1 MKQEEAEVKFYI
13 KDLQSLEAR
22 LRSLGAQLTQ
32 PRTFEQNLRFDTPDK
47 ELAKGFKVLRLRR
60 DLQARLTFKG
70 PSEDVDG
77 VRVRKEIEFVLADFQ
92 AAQQLLLELGY
103 LVSMQY
109 DKYRAVYDLLGVQIS
124 LDELPYGNFLE
135 VEGPDPATIHTI
147 STMLGLNWEARVP
160 ESYTVLF
167 EQIQVR
173 LQLNFNDLIFDNFAN
188 LDLKPSDLNVIPAD
202 E

>member
-13 KDLQSLEAR
+13 KDLKSLEAR

-47 ELAKGFKVLRLRR
+47 ELAKGSKVLRLRR

-92 AAQQLLLELGY
+92 AARQLLLELGY

>member
-13 KDLQSLEAR
+13 KDLQSLEGR

-32 PRTFEQNLRFDTPDK
+32 PRTFEQNLRFDTPDN
-47 ELAKGFKVLRLRR
+47 ELAKGSKVLRLRR

-70 PSEDVDG
+70 PSEYVDG
-77 VRVRKEIEFVLADFQ
+77 VRIRKEIEFVLADFQ
-92 AAQQLLLELGY
+92 AGWQLLLELGY

-124 LDELPYGNFLE
+124 LDELPFGNFLE
-135 VEGPDPATIHTI
+135 IEGPDPATIHTI
-147 STMLGLNWEARVP
+147 STMLGLNWEVRVP

-167 EQIQVR
+167 EQIQTR
-173 LQLNFNDLIFDNFAN
+173 LQLNFQDLIFENFAN
-188 LDLKPSDLNVIPAD
+188 MDLRPTDLNVIPAD

>member
-124 LDELPYGNFLE
+124 LDELPYGTFLE

>member
-13 KDLQSLEAR
+13 KDLKSLEAR

-32 PRTFEQNLRFDTPDK
+32 HRTFEQNLRFDTPDK
-47 ELAKGFKVLRLRR
+47 ELAKGSKVLRLRR

-92 AAQQLLLELGY
+92 AARQLLLELGY

>member
-1 MKQEEAEVKFYI
+1 MKQEEVEVKFYI
-13 KDLQSLEAR
+13 KDLKAQEAQ
-22 LRSLGAQLTQ
+22 LRSFGAQLTQ

-47 ELAKGFKVLRLRR
+47 LLAKGFKVLRLRR
-60 DLQARLTFKG
+60 DVQAHLTFKG

-92 AAQQLLLELGY
+92 AAWQLLLELGY
-103 LVSMQY
+103 LVSMRY

-135 VEGPDPATIHTI
+135 IEGPDPATIHTI

-173 LQLNFNDLIFDNFAN
+173 MMLNFNDLIFDNFAN
-188 LDLKPSDLNVIPAD
+188 LDLKPSDLHVIPAD

>member
-47 ELAKGFKVLRLRR
+47 ELAKGSKVLRLRR

-92 AAQQLLLELGY
+92 AARQLLLELGY

-188 LDLKPSDLNVIPAD
+188 LDLQPSDLNVIPAD

>member
-47 ELAKGFKVLRLRR
+47 ELAKGSKVLRLRR

-188 LDLKPSDLNVIPAD
+188 LDLQPSDLNVIPAD

>member
-13 KDLQSLEAR
+13 KDLKSLETR

-47 ELAKGFKVLRLRR
+47 DLAKGSKVLRLRR
-60 DLQARLTFKG
+60 DLQAHLTFKG

-92 AAQQLLLELGY
+92 AARQLLLELGY

-135 VEGPDPATIHTI
+135 IEGPDPATIHTI

-188 LDLKPSDLNVIPAD
+188 LDLKPLDLNVVPAD

>member
-13 KDLQSLEAR
+13 KDLKSLEAR

-47 ELAKGFKVLRLRR
+47 ELAKGSKVLRLRR

-92 AAQQLLLELGY
+92 AARQLLLELGY

-147 STMLGLNWEARVP
+147 STMLGLNLGGTSTGKLHGPFRTNSGQAAAE
-160 ESYTVLF
+160 F
-167 EQIQVR
+167 Q
-173 LQLNFNDLIFDNFAN
+173 
-188 LDLKPSDLNVIPAD
+188 
-202 E
+202 

>member
-47 ELAKGFKVLRLRR
+47 ELAKGSKVLRLRR

>member
-13 KDLQSLEAR
+13 KDLKALEER
-22 LRSLGAQLTQ
+22 LRSLGAQLSQ
-32 PRTFEQNLRFDTPDK
+32 PRTFEQNLRFDTPEK

-60 DLQARLTFKG
+60 DLQAHLTFKG

-92 AAQQLLLELGY
+92 AARQLLLELGY

-109 DKYRAVYDLLGVQIS
+109 DKYRVVYDLLGVQIS
-124 LDELPYGNFLE
+124 LDELPYGNFIE
-135 VEGPDPATIHTI
+135 IEGPDPATIHTI

-167 EQIQVR
+167 EQIQAR
-173 LQLNFNDLIFDNFAN
+173 MKLEFNDLVFDNFTN
-188 LDLKPSDLNVIPAD
+188 LDLKPSDLHVVAAD

>member
-47 ELAKGFKVLRLRR
+47 ELAKGSKVLRLRR

-188 LDLKPSDLNVIPAD
+188 LDLQPSDLNVTPAD

>member
-13 KDLQSLEAR
+13 KDLQSLETR

-47 ELAKGFKVLRLRR
+47 ELAKGSKVLRLRR

-70 PSEDVDG
+70 SSEYVDG

-92 AAQQLLLELGY
+92 AARQLLLELGY

-135 VEGPDPATIHTI
+135 IEGPDPATIHTI

-167 EQIQVR
+167 EQIQAR

>member
-1 MKQEEAEVKFYI
+1 MKQEEVEVKFYI
-13 KDLQSLEAR
+13 KDLKAQEAQ

-47 ELAKGFKVLRLRR
+47 LLAKGFKVLRLRR
-60 DLQARLTFKG
+60 DVQAHLTFKG

-92 AAQQLLLELGY
+92 AAWQLLLELGY
-103 LVSMQY
+103 LVSMRY

-135 VEGPDPATIHTI
+135 IEGPDPATIHTI

-173 LQLNFNDLIFDNFAN
+173 MMLNFNDLIFDNFAN
-188 LDLKPSDLNVIPAD
+188 LDLKPSDLHVIPAD

>member
-47 ELAKGFKVLRLRR
+47 ELAKGSKVLRLRR

-77 VRVRKEIEFVLADFQ
+77 VCVRKESEFVLADFQ

-109 DKYRAVYDLLGVQIS
+109 DKYRAVYDLLGVPIS
-124 LDELPYGNFLE
+124 LDDLPYGNFLE